1 LKLTLPFPCQS
12 CGTRDPV
19 DVSLAAPW
27 WEWTCP
33 QCGNQNSVLTGLG
46 MTIGPRLLARAGY
59 EYRAQTDYSMTI
71 VFSAM
76 AMECELARLF
86 KKWMDIESLNR
97 GQAPDDRAIEEAYRR
112 LGSNVADRI
121 EAVAILLDPR
131 GLYEFV
137 KSSKEWNTTITD
149 DFPSLNVGSLARTFN
164 RPSSGPETGFS
175 LPAPPRCAGPPRWA
189 AQKRSPRRVAS
200 PRRDDPSWRPV
211 SPCARRGERR
221 PELARLLSPVG

>member
-1 LKLTLPFPCQS
+1 
-12 CGTRDPV
+12 
-19 DVSLAAPW
+19 
-27 WEWTCP
+27 
-33 QCGNQNSVLTGLG
+33 
-46 MTIGPRLLARAGY
+46 LLARAGY

-149 DFPSLNVGSLARTFN
+149 DFPSLNVGSLARDLQQALFWPRN
-164 RPSSGPETGFS
+164 RI
-175 LPAPPRCAGPPRWA
+175 L
-189 AQKRSPRRVAS
+189 SPRSSKMRRAAS
-200 PRRDDPSWRPV
+200 LGGSE
-211 SPCARRGERR
+211 A
-221 PELARLLSPVG
+221 